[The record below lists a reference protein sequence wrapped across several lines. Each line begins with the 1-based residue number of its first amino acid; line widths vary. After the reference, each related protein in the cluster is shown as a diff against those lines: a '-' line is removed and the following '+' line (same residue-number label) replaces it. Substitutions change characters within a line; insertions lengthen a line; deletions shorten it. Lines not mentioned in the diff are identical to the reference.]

1 MDILTA
7 LFITTSIQFNLP
19 TGLLSSLCFVESRHI
34 ASIVHKDDGASN
46 SYGVCQVKLETAR
59 YLGFTGTQEELLK
72 PENNIFYAAMYLN
85 KQIRRYK
92 DVTKGI
98 VAYNR
103 GNSLR
108 LTRSNY
114 SDKVI
119 KHWGEN
125 NRYVRN

>member
-7 LFITTSIQFNLP
+7 LFIANTTRFNLP
-19 TGLLSSLCFVESRHI
+19 NGLLSSLCFVESRHI
-34 ASIVHKDDGASN
+34 SSIVHKHDGKSH
-46 SYGVCQVKLETAR
+46 SYGICQVKLETAR
-59 YLGFTGTQEELLK
+59 YLGFIGTQDELLK

-85 KQIRRYK
+85 KQIRRYN
-92 DVTKGI
+92 DITKGI

-103 GNSLR
+103 GNALR

-125 NRYVRN
+125 NKYVRN